1 MLFRRILFPTDFS
14 QASTAMVPSVR
25 EMARQFDATVTVLN
39 VFDLTPG
46 YIREPVLE
54 DTFEVGI
61 TDIPYTHDFQH
72 LRNER
77 HSHLQEFSQTAFPDV
92 THSVRLEDGEPAAVI
107 QEVAESENTDLIMM
121 PTKGTGLFRRLLLG
135 SITAK
140 VLHDVSCPVFVSA
153 HEPHPPTPAPC
164 GYRSIVCA
172 VELNS
177 EADEVFL
184 TAKALAD
191 AFGARLCLLH
201 IGPSS
206 DVDGE
211 SATVLKM
218 RHAFDKERGAETG
231 TDTTFRVLDAQ
242 IPDGIRSTAIE
253 EKADLVVVGRG
264 HQKGNLSRIWSH
276 LFTIIRLSPCPVL
289 SV

>member
-25 EMARQFDATVTVLN
+25 EMGRRFGATVTVVN
-39 VFDLTPG
+39 AFDLSPG

-54 DTFEVGI
+54 ETFEVGL
-61 TDIPYTHDFQH
+61 TGIPYTHDFQH
-72 LRNER
+72 LRNQR
-77 HSHLQEFSQTAFPDV
+77 HLRLQEFSRTAFPDV
-92 THSVRLEDGEPAAVI
+92 IHSVRLEDGEPAAVI
-107 QEVAESENTDLIMM
+107 QEVAKSENVDLIMM

-140 VLHDVSCPVFVSA
+140 VLHDVSCPVFMSA
-153 HEPHPPTPAPC
+153 HEPHPPMPARC

-177 EADEVFL
+177 EADVVFS
-184 TAKALAD
+184 TAKTLAD

-201 IGPSS
+201 MGPSDS
-206 DVDGE
+206 NGG
-211 SATVLKM
+211 SATLQKM
-218 RHAFDKERGAETG
+218 RHAFDKASGEETG
-231 TDTTFRVLDAQ
+231 TDTIVRVLDAQ
-242 IPDGIRSTAIE
+242 IPEGIRSTAIE

-276 LFTIIRLSPCPVL
+276 LFTPISGIAVYLPS
-289 SV
+289 